1 MPIFPCSAILF
12 DLDGVLV
19 DSTTAIV
26 RHWRAWAEAQG
37 LEAAKVLAVVHGRR
51 TVEVLQLMAPHLD
64 APAEAKVI
72 EERVSRDEDG
82 ISAAPGALELLESLP
97 ADRWCV
103 VTSGTRAL
111 ARARLELA
119 RLPLPRVLV
128 GADDVK
134 RGKPHPEP
142 YWKGA
147 RLLGVEARQCLVVE
161 DAPAGLEA
169 AHAGG
174 MKAIGISSTF
184 PAYELKPADA
194 VIERLAQIR
203 VRNLAGLSLEV
214 EVMPPAS

>member
-97 ADRWCV
+97 PERWCV

-111 ARARLELA
+111 ARVRLELA
-119 RLPLPRVLV
+119 RLPVPPVLV
-128 GADDVK
+128 GADDVE

-147 RLLGVEARQCLVVE
+147 QLLGVEARRCLVVE

-169 AHAGG
+169 AHAAG
-174 MKAIGISSTF
+174 MKAIAITSTF
-184 PAYELKPADA
+184 PASDLTRADA
-194 VIERLAQIR
+194 IVNGLVEIR
-203 VRNLAGLSLEV
+203 VRNLSGLSLEV
-214 EVMPPAS
+214 AVTRAAS